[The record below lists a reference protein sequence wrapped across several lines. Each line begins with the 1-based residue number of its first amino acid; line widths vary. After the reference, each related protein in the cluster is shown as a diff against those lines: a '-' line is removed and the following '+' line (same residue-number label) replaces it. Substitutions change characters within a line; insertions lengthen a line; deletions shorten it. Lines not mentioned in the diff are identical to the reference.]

1 MFQRRATFS
10 MFVSQ
15 HLQRLFTKCCNN
27 GIDSSSQSQRTRG
40 NAMNQS
46 ELTENKCSRSAKR
59 VGKQQFLTPKSKAF
73 HSYYLDAMAE

>member
-1 MFQRRATFS
+1 
-10 MFVSQ
+10 
-15 HLQRLFTKCCNN
+15 
-27 GIDSSSQSQRTRG
+27 
-40 NAMNQS
+40 MNQS